1 MMAAPLGIVV
11 LPLDLLACDGVAH
24 VPGKSLPRGLLRHA
38 ERLPDLRP
46 AVPGLSCLSDR
57 LPHRLFE
64 CGFCS
69 AALVQGVKWV
79 RRYCEKCR
87 VRRAAES
94 RKAYKERERL
104 GLPGP
109 QQRRTPPEVEAER
122 ERRLAAR
129 ERVCSECGA
138 EFEGHPTALV

>member
-79 RRYCEKCR
+79 RIPVAKHSQPKAASTSSDADTRCSRYDHRCN
-87 VRRAAES
+87 
-94 RKAYKERERL
+94 
-104 GLPGP
+104 LPS
-109 QQRRTPPEVEAER
+109 V
-122 ERRLAAR
+122 
-129 ERVCSECGA
+129 
-138 EFEGHPTALV
+138 